1 MIEILQDREKK
12 LNLRAALILAI
23 ARDLQECIDEE
34 DIFSMDD
41 VFDYELIYVDDGS
54 TDETFNILKNIRE
67 EGFNR
72 LKVIRHQQSV
82 GQSFSVLNG
91 ARNGKGEWLVVLDA
105 AAYAPTHGLDL
116 SRVKPDF
123 VPLSF
128 YKLFGFPTGELRC
141 YV

>member
-1 MIEILQDREKK
+1 MTCENADMVKHQPAVTVVIPAKNEAENIRPLINEIRT
-12 LNLRAALILAI
+12 A
-23 ARDLQECIDEE
+23 
-34 DIFSMDD
+34 MDD

-105 AAYAPTHGLDL
+105 DGQNDPADIPGMLKTLQAAYAADPKRWG
-116 SRVKPDF
+116 S
-123 VPLSF
+123 S
-128 YKLFGFPTGELRC
+128 GIG
-141 YV
+141 